1 MAVLVKTCCCGCS
14 LRKGVMILGIF
25 GLVSP
30 SILVKTCCCGCSLRK
45 GVMILG
51 IFGLKSNFDLS
62 SSMAVLVKTCCC
74 GCSLRSRVVILG
86 IIGLLGSVYLIYQQS
101 NSIKVYKYREDNA
114 YEFEL
119 SQNFPFSK
127 KYFVGDYKLIQY
139 QILQTNITRTVW
151 QTIRR
156 FTNEIFK
163 ILVKTLCCGLSL
175 RKGVMIHAIFGLIP
189 SAFSIYHQI
198 YLIKVCKQLEENAD
212 ELSQNL
218 HFSIKHIL
226 AIVRLAYVFFTFEV
240 ISLLVTLL
248 LLGSCCSGDKCLA
261 FPWLGWSIF
270 KLFFT
275 FGVMMFYI
283 AVWNRIYFIMV
294 VYSYINALREDPS
307 GTSAGFSPS
316 LLGAI
321 NNPFQ

>member
-14 LRKGVMILGIF
+14 LRKGVMILG
-25 GLVSP
+25 
-30 SILVKTCCCGCSLRK
+30 
-45 GVMILG
+45 
-51 IFGLKSNFDLS
+51 
-62 SSMAVLVKTCCC
+62 
-74 GCSLRSRVVILG
+74 
-86 IIGLLGSVYLIYQQS
+86 
-101 NSIKVYKYREDNA
+101 
-114 YEFEL
+114 
-119 SQNFPFSK
+119 
-127 KYFVGDYKLIQY
+127 
-139 QILQTNITRTVW
+139 
-151 QTIRR
+151 
-156 FTNEIFK
+156 
-163 ILVKTLCCGLSL
+163 
-175 RKGVMIHAIFGLIP
+175 IFGLIP

-283 AVWNRIYFIMV
+283 AVWNRFPVFVIAYISGCLLRIYFIMV

-316 LLGAI
+316 LLGGWNGIPSVDSAVSI
-321 NNPFQ
+321 DPLIDPCSVPQKEYVFP